1 METLSSGKDKW
12 WLILDLSVRKTT
24 NGGGDCS
31 EQKRRRSIR
40 RDATSSRWWPLWNAE
55 PKCQFLWI
63 FKKTLESRCSVKPPY
78 FYLSTL
84 IFWKKT
90 TICWLLNKAH
100 LQVVPDPCPA
110 TLWHTWRKQIT
121 YPYLSP
127 FLLWQDNLKSR
138 YSELK
143 HSAAYFENCS

>member
-1 METLSSGKDKW
+1 MARASGDW
-12 WLILDLSVRKTT
+12 YLTSVSGRQPRVEVTAVNKRGEDPSEGMLPAP
-24 NGGGDCS
+24 GGGCCGMLSPSASFS
-31 EQKRRRSIR
+31 EF
-40 RDATSSRWWPLWNAE
+40 SRKPWN
-55 PKCQFLWI
+55 PDVLSNLHIFVYSNFL
-63 FKKTLESRCSVKPPY
+63 E
-78 FYLSTL
+78 
-84 IFWKKT
+84 KT

-127 FLLWQDNLKSR
+127 FLLWQDNFKSR